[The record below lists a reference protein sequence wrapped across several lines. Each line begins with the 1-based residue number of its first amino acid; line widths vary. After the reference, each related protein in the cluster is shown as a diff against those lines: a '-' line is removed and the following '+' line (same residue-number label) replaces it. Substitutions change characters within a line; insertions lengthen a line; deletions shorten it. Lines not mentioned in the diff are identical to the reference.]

1 LQKLIK
7 IQNMKKLLL
16 SLGVFASLT
25 INAQTLVNGDFEAT
39 FTEYPTLPG
48 NFDVPGWFAWG
59 TSAETTTPFAGLQSA
74 KIETRVDAALNAAL
88 GWGDDNITGYLS
100 QTIDGVVA
108 HPENVELSFMYKFT
122 DVAND
127 SAYVEVTIIDTLAA
141 GSADDVVLYYD
152 YLNLTASVGT
162 FTNEVFTMNATGLTG
177 TANRIEFYALS
188 TQTGYFQN
196 SGGSWDTPTIGTILW
211 MDNFVLTNNAV
222 SIEENEELTATVYP
236 NPTNDFLNFKMNRD
250 VQSMEV
256 ISMDGKVVIS
266 AEFNS
271 TIGAV
276 NVSELEKGIYT
287 YVLTSVNGE
296 KSTSTFVKK

>member
-1 LQKLIK
+1 
-7 IQNMKKLLL
+7 MKKLLL

-25 INAQTLVNGDFEAT
+25 INAQTLVNGDFEAPM
-39 FTEYPTLPG
+39 TEVTQLPG
-48 NFDVPGWFAWG
+48 TYNLAGWFSWL
-59 TSAETTTPFAGLQSA
+59 SSPETTTPFAGLQSL
-74 KIETRVDAALNAAL
+74 KVETKVDAALNAAL
-88 GWGDDNITGYLS
+88 QWGDPSDILPGYFT
-100 QTIDGVVA
+100 QDIEGVVA
-108 HPENVELSFMYKFT
+108 HPENIELSFMYKFT

-127 SAYVEVTIIDTLAA
+127 SAYVQITVEDTMAA
-141 GSADDVVLYYD
+141 GSADDVVLFFD
-152 YLNLTASVGT
+152 FLNLTASVGT
-162 FTNEVFTMNATGLTG
+162 FTNEVFTMNATGATG
-177 TANRIEFYALS
+177 TANKVSIFGVS

-196 SGGSWDTPTIGTILW
+196 AGGTYDTPTVGTILW
-211 MDNFVLTNNAV
+211 VDNFVLTNNSV
-222 SIEENEELTATVYP
+222 SVDEAEELTATVYP

-250 VQSMEV
+250 VKSMEV